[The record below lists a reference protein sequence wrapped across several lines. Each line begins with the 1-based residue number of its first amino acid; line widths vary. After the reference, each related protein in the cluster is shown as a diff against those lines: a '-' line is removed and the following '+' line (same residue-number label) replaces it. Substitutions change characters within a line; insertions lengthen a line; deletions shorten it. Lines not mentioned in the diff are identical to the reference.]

1 MSRFVS
7 RALPHRIRF
16 CTLRHPMWR
25 VIAILLVAVAFLGG
39 CDELSARQ
47 HVQKGNY
54 QYGEQDYKKAV
65 EHYEKAMKLAPDLD
79 VVYHNA
85 GIAYSR
91 LFSEGL
97 ETPENKAIAA
107 KATENLAKWLE
118 KHPTDVKIRKLLTG
132 LWINSGDYQKALDY
146 WQKEHD
152 ANPKARDIIQLIAG
166 IHLKSG
172 DWRTAIVWYR
182 KDGDAATDVPGK
194 VSAYQ
199 SIANLAFSK
208 LFSMSARE
216 KVFGLERTEIAE
228 IGLEA
233 AEAALELDP
242 QNLALTSISAG
253 LWGNR
258 ATAQGPFWAQ
268 TLDRAE
274 GQVYEQRAR
283 VLREEAKKNQP
294 APAGGAGGGA
304 TPPAGAPGNGAKPS
318 GS

>member
-1 MSRFVS
+1 M
-7 RALPHRIRF
+7 
-16 CTLRHPMWR
+16 
-25 VIAILLVAVAFLGG
+25 ILLVAVLFLGG

-47 HVQKGNY
+47 HVQKGNF

-65 EHYEKAMKLAPDLD
+65 EHYEAAMKLAPDLD
-79 VVYHNA
+79 VAYHNA

-97 ETPENKAIAA
+97 ETPENKAIAE
-107 KATENLAKWLE
+107 KATANLAKWLE
-118 KHPTDVKIRKLLTG
+118 KHPKDVKIRKLLTG
-132 LWINSGDYQKALDY
+132 LWINSGDYQKALAY
-146 WQKEHD
+146 WEKEHE
-152 ANPKARDIIQLIAG
+152 ANPKARDIIQLVAG

-182 KDGDAATDVPGK
+182 KDVDAANDVPGK

-199 SIANLAFSK
+199 AIANLAFSK
-208 LFSMSARE
+208 LFSMQARE
-216 KVFGLERTEIAE
+216 KVMGLERTEIAE

-233 AEAALELDP
+233 AEAALALDP
-242 QNLALTSISAG
+242 NNLALTSISAG

-274 GQVYEQRAR
+274 GQVYDQRAR

-294 APAGGAGGGA
+294 APQGGPGGGA
-304 TPPAGAPGNGAKPS
+304 TPPPGQPGTGAKPS